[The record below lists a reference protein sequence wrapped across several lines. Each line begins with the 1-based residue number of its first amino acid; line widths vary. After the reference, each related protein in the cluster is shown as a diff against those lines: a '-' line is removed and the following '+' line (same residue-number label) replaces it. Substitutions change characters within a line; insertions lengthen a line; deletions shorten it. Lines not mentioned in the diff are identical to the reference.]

1 MAKHAQEPE
10 TSAEVGLDDLDAKL
24 KALEEAE
31 KAVDSAY
38 TTGRVERAKITQMAQ
53 LDAAEAVAMAGVAM
67 ESDIE
72 ADEAMRISVI
82 AEKSGD
88 HEKAKEARAK
98 MKDARKAANR
108 DHKAATESAR
118 KAFNAIKFSAPNK
131 MGFMRFVQII
141 FAAHIVYILFGLLL
155 TSRDT
160 MVYSSHTIITWIMI
174 VLEGIAF
181 WLFVNRYKIGR
192 PFVIGMAI
200 FGIAAPAIHGIVA
213 GDFSFFELFT
223 NGSFFVFLIFY
234 FALSKRVKAT
244 LVNDFSHGKS
254 EYDKADFNVNRKG
267 WPFIR
272 NLIMYFFIFSVVGHW
287 MEAAMCQLIKMGLVE
302 GGYDPTNTMLWR
314 DWLYP
319 FPMEGMAVVI
329 IALALYPLLQK
340 MKREIKIP
348 LVPYVISF
356 VLNGLVC
363 GAIEFIAGLLVN
375 ANHELWDYSD
385 QAFNIMGQV
394 CLQNVLAFAAA
405 ASIITWFVY
414 PLLEML
420 ISRVRTDV
428 MNIIFVAVT
437 VFGCSLFSL
446 YIIDP
451 PGNHQGEVAVAE
463 TKAEKEYNNM
473 MFSMDLISGS
483 LNALDSDLDN
493 AEALEPTKAKETIA
507 QMRELLNE
515 LKSNLGGQ
523 ASAAHKQAETEA
535 KEMAAAEKAEKEA
548 ERDQWAADQ
557 EAKKAE
563 EAEKKAE
570 EAEKQAA

>member
-1 MAKHAQEPE
+1 MAKHVEEPE
-10 TSAEVGLDDLDAKL
+10 GEVGIDDLDAKL
-24 KALEEAE
+24 KALDDAE
-31 KAVDSAY
+31 KAIDSAY
-38 TTGRVERAKITQMAQ
+38 TTGRAERAKITQMAQ

-67 ESDIE
+67 EADVE

-82 AEKSGD
+82 ADKSGD

-98 MKDARKAANR
+98 VKEARKTANR

-118 KAFNAIKFSAPNK
+118 KAYHAIKFSAPNK
-131 MGFMRFVQII
+131 LGFMRFVQVV
-141 FAAHIVYILFGLLL
+141 FAIHIVYILFGLIL

-200 FGIAAPAIHGIVA
+200 FGIVAPAVHGIVV
-213 GDFSFFELFT
+213 GEFSLFETLT
-223 NGSFFVFLIFY
+223 NGSFFILLIFY

-244 LVNDFSHGKS
+244 LVNKFSLGKS

-272 NLIMYFFIFSVVGHW
+272 NLIMYFFIFSVLGHW
-287 MEAAMCQLIKMGLVE
+287 MEAAMCQLIKMGLVD

-319 FPMEGMAVVI
+319 FPMEGLAVVI

-340 MKREIKIP
+340 MKREMKIP
-348 LVPYVISF
+348 LLPYVISF

-375 ANHELWDYSD
+375 RNHELWDYSD

-414 PLLEML
+414 PLMEMMF
-420 ISRVRTDV
+420 SRVRTDI

-437 VFGCSLFSL
+437 VFGLSLFSL

-451 PGNHQGEVAVAE
+451 PGNHEGEVAVSE
-463 TKAEKEYNNM
+463 TKAEKEFNNM
-473 MFSMDLISGS
+473 LFSIDLIQGS
-483 LNALDSDLDN
+483 LNALDGDLDTVT
-493 AEALEPTKAKETIA
+493 ALDPTEAKKTIA
-507 QMRELLNE
+507 EMQKLIKE
-515 LKSNLGGQ
+515 LKSNLSGQ
-523 ASAAHKQAETEA
+523 ATYAHEQATIEA
-535 KEMAAAEKAEKEA
+535 QEKAAAELAEKEA
-548 ERDQWAADQ
+548 ERDQWEADHPDQAGADKKDEGETEQKAA
-557 EAKKAE
+557 
-563 EAEKKAE
+563 
-570 EAEKQAA
+570 